1 MAMGNGTSGVEAG
14 SQVSPAY
21 TEATKTNKNPN
32 HYGKQIGNPSLS
44 EEGEKYYEQLK
55 KKYGNMDFI
64 LVSSDMKEQAK
75 AHAASFANPY
85 KTVVLI
91 DEEKIE
97 KMATD
102 ENFRKQYEKIISNAG
117 SGLSNL
123 KARLEKSGANVK
135 GYGMQVNDGGT
146 MSFFAV
152 VDKVNAQQRER
163 IQKRA
168 VAKKEEKKAAEKKAE
183 RKDREEELQE
193 KLRPGGDRMSWWEK
207 DEDAVVI
214 TGHSIEELMQKI
226 DDYMFAERSNYVQT
240 KEEQMIGQ
248 HVDFRS

>member
-1 MAMGNGTSGVEAG
+1 MGNGTSGVEAG

-21 TEATKTNKNPN
+21 TETTKTNKKPN
-32 HYGKQIGNPSLS
+32 QYGKQIGNPSLS

-85 KTVVLI
+85 KPVVLI

-102 ENFRKQYEKIISNAG
+102 ENFRRQYEKIISNAG

-123 KARLEKSGANVK
+123 KSRLERSGANVK

-152 VDKVNAQQRER
+152 LDKTNAQQRER
-163 IQKRA
+163 IQKRTA
-168 VAKKEEKKAAEKKAE
+168 AKKEERKAAEKKAE
-183 RKDREEELQE
+183 KKEREEKLQE
-193 KLRPGGDRMSWWEK
+193 KLGAGGSSFWWEK

-214 TGHSIEELMQKI
+214 TGYSIEELMQKI
-226 DDYMFAERSNYVQT
+226 NDYTFAERSNYVQT